1 MPLDLEVALQTALL
15 PLLQVAYH
23 AEPRAMTCRLEHEL
37 IVGRIGR
44 LHEEDLYQG
53 TRLLAEMQTRLNHP
67 GVVVNHQSAL
77 GQILRQTVEYILAY
91 LTMTV
96 EKKFGV
102 VALRQGELGNA
113 LIRKGVIVIG
123 NFYMFCIHYD

>member
-1 MPLDLEVALQTALL
+1 MSS
-15 PLLQVAYH
+15 
-23 AEPRAMTCRLEHEL
+23 RLEHKL
-37 IVGRIGR
+37 IVGRIGW

-53 TRLLAEMQTRLNHP
+53 TRLLAEMQTRLNHL
-67 GVVVNHQSAL
+67 GIVVNHQSAL
-77 GQILRQTVEYILAY
+77 VQVFRQMVEHILAY

-96 EKKFGV
+96 EKEFGM